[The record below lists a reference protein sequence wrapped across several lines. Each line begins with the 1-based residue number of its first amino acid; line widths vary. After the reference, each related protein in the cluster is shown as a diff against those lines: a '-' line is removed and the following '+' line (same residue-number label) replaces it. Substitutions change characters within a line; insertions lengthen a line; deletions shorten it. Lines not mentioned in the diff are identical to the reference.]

1 MDELRLSAVAA
12 RLVAWHNRH
21 PLARRIG
28 ASHIHAIGYVALP
41 FVAPGAAAPA
51 VQEATPGELAG
62 KAEGGSVSERA
73 VAFARQHEAARSA
86 ESLPA
91 PGAATAPFNP
101 LAALQPD
108 FSETFIDTLQ
118 ARTVARFALEVG
130 VPLPRAPTDG
140 RVRQVRAD
148 GSQPGRAAASVYLLT
163 AVIET
168 GTRKSRVLLG
178 AGLLAPVLGPRIFST
193 PRVAGVTVLL
203 AALLALVALPL
214 WLLLPG
220 AAPRAAPV
228 VAAPAAAPAADA
240 AASAAAAVVAAQAA
254 VAASA
259 AAAEGA
265 SAALVAQAPAS
276 SATAAQAADEEVVA
290 VVPVISVA
298 PLVQA
303 PPTASDAPGAAAP
316 LLAPLAAPRLE
327 RPAAVRAVPAAA
339 TAALSADAT
348 GPATGPAAASAPA
361 SAPAPRASARAK
373 RGPLQIGLPS
383 IRPQIS
389 EEDMAKA
396 RAARQANTASTPAPT
411 AKAGAG
417 QPAAVE
423 QPLPAPQS
431 TAAAARSTP
440 APNPAAAP
448 ATGPRLA
455 ATPTPAA
462 PTAFALTTRMLRTR
476 AEADQ
481 VRVAMRALLQT
492 LGAKDVKVDVLSQGD
507 DWRVVGMPF
516 ARRADA
522 DKARALLVSRGMR
535 VEVVGF

>member
-51 VQEATPGELAG
+51 VQEVTPGELAG
-62 KAEGGSVSERA
+62 TAEGGSVSERA

-203 AALLALVALPL
+203 TALLALVALTL

-220 AAPRAAPV
+220 DAPRAAPV

-259 AAAEGA
+259 AAADNA

-276 SATAAQAADEEVVA
+276 SATAAQAADEEVVP
-290 VVPVISVA
+290 VVPVV
-298 PLVQA
+298 PVVQV
-303 PPTASDAPGAAAP
+303 PPTASDAPGAA
-316 LLAPLAAPRLE
+316 APLAAPRLE

-339 TAALSADAT
+339 TAALSPDAT

-361 SAPAPRASARAK
+361 SAPRASARAK

-396 RAARQANTASTPAPT
+396 RAARQAHTASTPAPT
-411 AKAGAG
+411 AQAGAG

-448 ATGPRLA
+448 ATEPRLA
-455 ATPTPAA
+455 ATPTATPAA